1 MALVSLWQDRHPRRV
16 VDQQPVSGH
25 ADVVVIGAG
34 ITGLTTALLLGRAG
48 RSVTVLEAEY
58 VGYGTTGRSTA
69 KVSLLQ
75 GTQLSEVA
83 KRHSSDL
90 VRDYVVANTEGQ
102 AWVAR
107 FCAEHGVDVQ
117 RRPAYTYAHGDRGR
131 TAVRRELTLA
141 RRAGLDATWLDELDL
156 PYPTAGGVR
165 LDDQL
170 QLDPIELLDAL
181 AREAAAHGVQ
191 VIEGS
196 RVLKVRSDDPV
207 TVETETGTMTADKLV
222 VATNMPI
229 LDRGAFFARAHPARS
244 YGMAFRTDSPAV
256 DGMYLSA
263 DAPSR
268 SLRDTPTEDGSLLL
282 VGGAGHT
289 TGRGAPESTRLDAL
303 RSWTH
308 EHFPGATE
316 THAWSAQDYVPMHAL
331 PYAGPLVPG
340 HDEILVAGGYSKW
353 GMTNGVAAAL
363 ALSGQLL
370 GGHQEWARVMQ
381 TWSRHELRGVL
392 NGVRL
397 NGEVGFEL
405 ARGWVRPLRPATGT
419 PAEGTGRVR
428 VDRPGAPTAEST
440 LDGQTR
446 QVSAVCTH
454 LGGIVRFND
463 AERSWDCPL
472 HGSRFDADGEVLEGP
487 AVCGLRTH
495 RPVRN

>member
-1 MALVSLWQDRHPRRV
+1 MALVSLWQDRHPRTV
-16 VDQQPVSGH
+16 IEQQPVEGH

-34 ITGLTTALLLGRAG
+34 ITGLSTALLLARAG

-58 VGYGTTGRSTA
+58 VGHGTTGRSTA

-75 GTQLSEVA
+75 GTQLSQIA
-83 KRHSSDL
+83 KRHSTDL
-90 VRDYVVANTEGQ
+90 VRDYVEANTEAQ

-107 FCAEHGVDVQ
+107 FCDDHGVDVQ
-117 RRPAYTYAHGDRGR
+117 HRPAYTYAHGVTGLS
-131 TAVRRELTLA
+131 AVRRELTLA
-141 RRAGLDATWLDELDL
+141 RGAGLDATWLDELDL

-170 QLDPIELLDAL
+170 QLDPIELLEAL
-181 AREAAAHGVQ
+181 ASQGRDHGARI
-191 VIEGS
+191 IEGA
-196 RVLKVRSDDPV
+196 RVLKVRSDDRV
-207 TVETETGTMTADKLV
+207 TVETETGAMTADRLV

-244 YGMAFRTDSPAV
+244 YGMAFRTVTPAV

-268 SLRDTPTEDGSLLL
+268 SLRDAPAGDGHLLL

-303 RSWTH
+303 RGWTH

-316 THAWSAQDYVPMHAL
+316 THAWSAQDYVPIHAL

-363 ALSGQLL
+363 ALSGQIL
-370 GGHQEWARVMQ
+370 GGHQEWARVMR
-381 TWSRHELRGVL
+381 TWGRHELRGVL
-392 NGVRL
+392 DGLRI
-397 NGEVGFEL
+397 NGEVGFEMT
-405 ARGWVRPLRPATGT
+405 RSWVRPLRPTTGV
-419 PAEGTGRVR
+419 ADEGTGRVR
-428 VDRPGAPTAEST
+428 FDHVGAPTAEAT
-440 LDGQTR
+440 LDGRTTR
-446 QVSAVCTH
+446 VSAVCTH
-454 LGGIVRFND
+454 LGGVVRFND

-472 HGSRFDADGEVLEGP
+472 HGSRFGADGEVLEGP
-487 AVCGLRTH
+487 AVCGLRT
-495 RPVRN
+495 R

>member
-1 MALVSLWQDRHPRRV
+1 MALVSLWQDQHPRAV
-16 VDQQPVSGH
+16 IEQQPVEGH

-34 ITGLTTALLLGRAG
+34 ITGLSTALLLARAG

-58 VGYGTTGRSTA
+58 VGHGTTGRSTA

-75 GTQLSEVA
+75 GTQLSQIA
-83 KRHSSDL
+83 KRHSTDL
-90 VRDYVVANTEGQ
+90 VRDYVEANTEAQ

-107 FCAEHGVDVQ
+107 FCDDHGVGVQ
-117 RRPAYTYAHGDRGR
+117 HRPAYTYAHGGRGLG
-131 TAVRRELTLA
+131 AVRRELTLA
-141 RRAGLDATWLDELDL
+141 RDAGLDATWRDELDL

-181 AREAAAHGVQ
+181 ALEARGHGARIV
-191 VIEGS
+191 EGA
-196 RVLKVRSDDPV
+196 RVLKVRSDDRV
-207 TVETETGTMTADKLV
+207 TVETETGTMTADRLV

-244 YGMAFRTDSPAV
+244 YGMAFRTETPAV

-268 SLRDTPTEDGSLLL
+268 SLRDAPAGDGHLLL

-289 TGRGAPESTRLDAL
+289 TGRGAPESTRLDEL
-303 RSWTH
+303 RHWTH

-316 THAWSAQDYVPMHAL
+316 THAWSAQDYVPVHAL

-363 ALSGQLL
+363 ALSGQIL
-370 GGHQEWARVMQ
+370 GGHQEWARVMR
-381 TWSRHELRGVL
+381 TWGRHELRGVL
-392 NGVRL
+392 DGLRI
-397 NGEVGFEL
+397 NGEVGFEMT
-405 ARGWVRPLRPATGT
+405 RGWVRPLRPTTGA
-419 PAEGTGRVR
+419 PDEGTGRVR
-428 VDRPGAPTAEST
+428 FDHVGAPTAEAT
-440 LDGQTR
+440 LDGRTTR
-446 QVSAVCTH
+446 VSAVCTH
-454 LGGIVRFND
+454 LGGVVRFND

-472 HGSRFDADGEVLEGP
+472 HGSRFGADGEVLEGP
-487 AVCGLRTH
+487 AVCGLR
-495 RPVRN
+495 RR

>member
-1 MALVSLWQDRHPRRV
+1 MALVSLWQDRHPRTIV
-16 VDQQPVSGH
+16 EQQPVQGH
-25 ADVVVIGAG
+25 ADVVVVGAG
-34 ITGLTTALLLGRAG
+34 ITGLTTALLLARAG
-48 RSVTVLEAEY
+48 KSVTVLEAEY
-58 VGYGTTGRSTA
+58 VGHGTTGRSTA

-75 GTQLSEVA
+75 GTQLSQVA
-83 KRHSSDL
+83 KRHSTDL
-90 VRDYVVANTEGQ
+90 VRDYVDANTEAQ

-107 FCAEHGVDVQ
+107 FCDDHGVDVQ
-117 RRPAYTYAHGDRGR
+117 RRPAYTYAHSKHGR
-131 TAVRRELTLA
+131 TSVQRELALA
-141 RRAGLDATWLDELDL
+141 QQAGLDAVWQDELDL

-170 QLDPIELLDAL
+170 QLDPIELLEAL
-181 AREAAAHGVQ
+181 AQQARDHGAHIV
-191 VIEGS
+191 EGA
-196 RVLKVRSDDPV
+196 RVVKVRSDDRV
-207 TVETETGTMTADKLV
+207 TVETEAGTVTADWLV

-244 YGMAFRTDSPAV
+244 YGMAFRTATLAI

-268 SLRDTPTEDGSLLL
+268 SLRDAPAGDGHLLL

-289 TGRGAPESTRLDAL
+289 TGRGAPESTRLDEL
-303 RSWTH
+303 RQWTH

-316 THAWSAQDYVPMHAL
+316 THAWSAQDYVPIHAL

-363 ALSGQLL
+363 ALSGQIL
-370 GGHQEWARVMQ
+370 GGHQEWARVMR

-392 NGVRL
+392 DGLRI
-397 NGEVGFEL
+397 NGEVGFEMT
-405 ARGWVRPLRPATGT
+405 RSWVRPLRPASGT
-419 PAEGTGRVR
+419 PEEGTGRVR
-428 VDRPGAPTAEST
+428 FDHVGAPTAEST
-440 LDGQTR
+440 QDGRTT
-446 QVSAVCTH
+446 QVSGVCTH

-472 HGSRFDADGEVLEGP
+472 HGSRFGADGEVLEGP
-487 AVCGLRTH
+487 AVCGLRK
-495 RPVRN
+495 RQ